1 MSEKIIAAISTP
13 RGVGGI
19 SVIRVS
25 GKGSILLCDG
35 LFKAYRKNVTL
46 SDLNGY
52 TGCYG
57 EIRANDELIDEVV
70 CFVYRAPH
78 SYTGEDVVE
87 ISCHGGMY
95 ITERVLRAVLDAG
108 AEPAQGGEFT
118 KRAFLNGKMDLTQAE
133 SVMDIISAGGEQAA
147 RAALNARTGNTFKK
161 VSTIKDKLIETATH
175 LAAWADYPEED
186 VPEITA
192 DEVKNAVTDV
202 IDTLE
207 NIIKNYDNGKIMRDG
222 VDTVIIGRPNVGKS
236 TIMNLLSGC
245 ERSIVTDI
253 EGTTRDIIEET
264 VAIDDILLKLS
275 DTAGIRDTDNVIEK
289 IGVDRTIDKLKTC
302 GLAMA
307 VFDNS
312 SVLTDDDIQIIDS
325 LNGIP
330 CIAIVNKTDL
340 NNKLDIDFIKEKF
353 SEVVF
358 MSAKYD
364 DDIDNFKNTI
374 KKVIHYQKIDSNT
387 VILANAR
394 QREKILRAK
403 SSLYE
408 VLEAVNAGMTLD
420 AATVGIEYAIDEL
433 CELTGEKASEQ
444 IINNIF
450 EKFCVG
456 K

>member
-25 GKGSILLCDG
+25 GKGSISLCDG

-57 EIRANDELIDEVV
+57 EIRVNDEIIDEVV

-95 ITERVLRAVLDAG
+95 ITEKVLRAVLDAG

-133 SVMDIISAGGEQAA
+133 SVMDIISARGEQSA
-147 RAALNARTGNTFKK
+147 RAALNARKGNTFKK
-161 VSTIKDKLIETATH
+161 VSAIKEKLIETATH

-192 DEVKNAVTDV
+192 EEVKSAVTDV
-202 IDTLE
+202 IDTLDE
-207 NIIKNYDNGKIMRDG
+207 VVKNYDNGKIMRDG

-236 TIMNLLSGC
+236 TIMNLLAGC

-253 EGTTRDIIEET
+253 EGTTRDIIEEM

-275 DTAGIRDTDNVIEK
+275 DTAGIRHTDNVIEK
-289 IGVDRTIDKLKTC
+289 IGVDRTMDKLKSC
-302 GLAMA
+302 GLAIA

-312 SVLTDDDIQIIDS
+312 SALTDYDIQIIEN

-330 CIAIVNKTDL
+330 SIAIVNKTDL
-340 NNKLDIDFIKEKF
+340 ENKLDVEFIKSKF
-353 SEVVF
+353 SEVVL

-364 DDIDNFKNTI
+364 DDINNFKNTI
-374 KKVIHYQKIDSNT
+374 KRVIHYQKIDSNT

-394 QREKILRAK
+394 QRDKILKAK
-403 SSLYE
+403 SGLYE
-408 VLEAVNAGMTLD
+408 VLDAINAGLTLD
-420 AATVGIEYAIDEL
+420 AVTVAIEYAIDEL